1 MIGRAARAPIVRR
14 MHKSSSGFT
23 VLELMVVLAIAGV
36 LAAIAIPAMSNFMR
50 NSRITSAANDVMAA
64 LHFARSESI
73 KRRIPV
79 TLCTSAN
86 TLNAD
91 NTQNDA
97 ATCAASPFLTGW
109 IAFVDTNQSGQREV
123 GEVILLNREP
133 MNALITARSS
143 VDPFQVTYLLNGF
156 ALNPNAAQ
164 LVLCDERG
172 NVASSGELS
181 SARGI
186 LVSVTGRA
194 GVTRNPDEIQALIDD
209 IAQPVGG
216 CET

>member
-1 MIGRAARAPIVRR
+1 MKRPQA
-14 MHKSSSGFT
+14 GFT
-23 VLELMVVLAIAGV
+23 LLELMLVVTIGGIL
-36 LAAIAIPAMSNFMR
+36 LAIAIPSMGNFIR

-109 IAFVDTNQSGQREV
+109 IAFVDTNQSGQRDA
-123 GEVILLNREP
+123 GEAILLNREP

-172 NVASSGELS
+172 NIASSGELS
-181 SARGI
+181 AARGI

-194 GVTRNPDEIQALIDD
+194 GVTRNPDEIQALLDD